1 MKAPIYNLNA
11 ENLGEIELPENI
23 FNVQIKPHLIW
34 EVIKMYMANN
44 RQGTHS
50 AKNRSEVKGSRRKIW
65 AQKHTGRA
73 RHGDRYAP
81 IFVGGGQAHAV
92 KPRDYSYSLPK
103 KAIKLSLKM
112 ALSDRAK
119 ENRIIIFENF
129 DLNEIKTK
137 RIYEMIKKLNLENKK
152 LLFVPSDY
160 NRNFYLSARNIEKT
174 NIKPAMEFNTLDVID
189 SEYVLLE
196 KASIEKL
203 IQRLGG

>member
-1 MKAPIYNLNA
+1 MKAPVYNLNA

-34 EVIKMYMANN
+34 EVVKMYMANN

-137 RIYEMIKKLNLENKK
+137 RIYEMLKKLNLENKK

>member
-23 FNVQIKPHLIW
+23 FNIQIKPHLIW

-92 KPRDYSYSLPK
+92 KPRDYSYSIPK

-137 RIYEMIKKLNLENKK
+137 KIYEMLKRLNLENKK

-160 NRNFYLSARNIEKT
+160 NKNLYLSARNIEKT
-174 NIKPAMEFNTLDVID
+174 NIKPAMEFNTLDVVN

-196 KASIEKL
+196 KSSIEKL

>member
-1 MKAPIYNLNA
+1 MKAPVYNLNA
-11 ENLGEIELPENI
+11 ENLGEVELPENI

-92 KPRDYSYSLPK
+92 KPIDYSYSLPK

-174 NIKPAMEFNTLDVID
+174 NIKPAMEFNTLDVVD

>member
-23 FNVQIKPHLIW
+23 FNVKIKPHLIW
-34 EVIKMYMANN
+34 EVVKMYMANN

>member
-11 ENLGEIELPENI
+11 ENLGEIELPESI
-23 FNVQIKPHLIW
+23 FNVQIKQHLIW
-34 EVIKMYMANN
+34 EVVKMYMANK

-92 KPRDYSYSLPK
+92 KPRDYSYSIPK
-103 KAIKLSLKM
+103 KAIRLSLKM

-119 ENRIIIFENF
+119 ENRIIVFEDF
-129 DLNEIKTK
+129 ELNEIKTK
-137 RIYEMIKKLNLENKK
+137 RIYELLKKLNLENKK

-160 NRNFYLSARNIEKT
+160 NKNLYLSARNIEKT
-174 NIKPAMEFNTLDVID
+174 NIKPVMEFNTLDVVD

-196 KASIEKL
+196 KTAIDKL
-203 IQRLGG
+203 LQRLGG

>member
-34 EVIKMYMANN
+34 EVVKMYMANN

-65 AQKHTGRA
+65 PQKHTGRA

-174 NIKPAMEFNTLDVID
+174 NIKPAMEFNTLDVVD

>member
-11 ENLGEIELPENI
+11 ENLGEIELPESI
-23 FNVQIKPHLIW
+23 FNVQIKQHLIW
-34 EVIKMYMANN
+34 EVVKMYMANK

-92 KPRDYSYSLPK
+92 KPRDYSYSIPK
-103 KAIKLSLKM
+103 KAIRLSLKM

-119 ENRIIIFENF
+119 ENRIIVFEDF
-129 DLNEIKTK
+129 ELNEIKTK
-137 RIYEMIKKLNLENKK
+137 RIYELLKKLNLENKK

-160 NRNFYLSARNIEKT
+160 NKNLYLSARNIEKT
-174 NIKPAMEFNTLDVID
+174 NIKPVMEFNTLDVVD

>member
-1 MKAPIYNLNA
+1 MKAPVYNLNA
-11 ENLGEIELPENI
+11 ENLGEVELPENI

-81 IFVGGGQAHAV
+81 IFVGGSQAHAV
-92 KPRDYSYSLPK
+92 KPIDYSYSLPK

-174 NIKPAMEFNTLDVID
+174 NIKPAMEFNTLDVVD

>member
-34 EVIKMYMANN
+34 EVVKMYMANN

-174 NIKPAMEFNTLDVID
+174 NIKPAMEFNTLDVVD

>member
-34 EVIKMYMANN
+34 EVVKMYMANN

-65 AQKHTGRA
+65 PQKHTGRA

>member
-34 EVIKMYMANN
+34 EVVKMYMANN

-152 LLFVPSDY
+152 LLFVPSNY

-174 NIKPAMEFNTLDVID
+174 NIKPAMEFNTLDVVD

>member
-1 MKAPIYNLNA
+1 MKAPVYNLNG
-11 ENLGEIELPENI
+11 ENVGEIDLPETI

-34 EVIKMYMANN
+34 EVIKMYMANR
-44 RQGTHS
+44 RQGTHC
-50 AKNRSEVKGSRRKIW
+50 AKNRSEVRGSRRKIW

-92 KPRDYSYSLPK
+92 KPRDYSYSIPK
-103 KAIKLSLKM
+103 KAIRLSLKI

-129 DLNEIKTK
+129 DLKEIKTK
-137 RIYEMIKKLNLENKK
+137 KIYEVLKKLNLENKK
-152 LLFVPSDY
+152 LLFVPSVY
-160 NRNFYLSARNIEKT
+160 NKNLFLSARNIEKT
-174 NIKPAMEFNTLDVID
+174 NVKPVMEFNTLDIVD

>member
-1 MKAPIYNLNA
+1 MKAPVYNLNA

-23 FNVQIKPHLIW
+23 FDVQIKPHLIW
-34 EVIKMYMANN
+34 EVVKMYMANN

-174 NIKPAMEFNTLDVID
+174 NIKPAMEFNTLDVVD

>member
-34 EVIKMYMANN
+34 EVVKMYMANN

>member
-1 MKAPIYNLNA
+1 MKAPVYNLNA

-34 EVIKMYMANN
+34 EVVKMYMANN

-174 NIKPAMEFNTLDVID
+174 NIKPAMEFNTLDVVD

>member
-11 ENLGEIELPENI
+11 ENLGEIELPESI
-23 FNVQIKPHLIW
+23 FNVPIKQHLIW
-34 EVIKMYMANN
+34 EVVKMYMANK

-81 IFVGGGQAHAV
+81 IFVGGGQAHAI
-92 KPRDYSYSLPK
+92 KPRDYSYSIPK
-103 KAIKLSLKM
+103 KAIRLSLKM

-119 ENRIIIFENF
+119 ENRIIVFENF
-129 DLNEIKTK
+129 QLNEIKTK
-137 RIYEMIKKLNLENKK
+137 RIYELLKKLNLENKK
-152 LLFVPSDY
+152 LLFVPTDY
-160 NRNFYLSARNIEKT
+160 NKNLYLSARNIEKT

-196 KASIEKL
+196 KTAIDKL
-203 IQRLGG
+203 VQRLGG

>member
-1 MKAPIYNLNA
+1 
-11 ENLGEIELPENI
+11 
-23 FNVQIKPHLIW
+23 
-34 EVIKMYMANN
+34 
-44 RQGTHS
+44 
-50 AKNRSEVKGSRRKIW
+50 
-65 AQKHTGRA
+65 
-73 RHGDRYAP
+73 
-81 IFVGGGQAHAV
+81 
-92 KPRDYSYSLPK
+92 
-103 KAIKLSLKM
+103 M

-174 NIKPAMEFNTLDVID
+174 NIKPAMEFNTLDVVD

>member
-1 MKAPIYNLNA
+1 MKAPVYNLNA